1 MRAPSISHRKQAV
14 TVYLDRRF
22 RRIGRIKKA
31 AGTDHKPTIRRLNAM
46 LDGLFNSGRLDV
58 LRGIQKGT
66 YTPLQVYE
74 FYRVNQLE
82 NLPTAATMG
91 ELEASM
97 KSWIE
102 NKECSDAHRRSLHQS
117 LRHIISVAHRTPA
130 IADLPDLLEELRV
143 KMQKAKH
150 PRSFNLAKAA
160 AQAFVKSKLK
170 RNHPL
175 YFAVMGVESLRVV
188 QQRKKTPLLYAQI
201 VQLMNDLCNESGK
214 DVADTVWLMAI
225 TGMGPGEAWGDWETT
240 SNSVWI
246 HGTKR
251 TGRNRVVPL
260 LNPRR
265 LHHPTISYRSF
276 REALKASTKDVTPY
290 DMRRTYANWME
301 GAGIPRTRR
310 KLYMGHG
317 ASDVT
322 DLYERHEVQLFLDE
336 DAERL
341 RTFLGATDSPRPKL
355 ILEA

>member
-1 MRAPSISHRKQAV
+1 V

-31 AGTDHKPTIRRLNAM
+31 AGTAHKPTIRRLNAM

-160 AQAFVKSKLK
+160 TQAFVKSKLK

-175 YFAVMGVESLRVV
+175 YFAVMAVEGLRQKPQRERHPMTGREFVELSDKLRGSSGVNH
-188 QQRKKTPLLYAQI
+188 
-201 VQLMNDLCNESGK
+201 M
-214 DVADTVWLMAI
+214 MAWTMAM
-225 TGMGPGEAWGDWETT
+225 TGMGPGEYWGEWKEETYER
-240 SNSVWI
+240 I
-246 HGTKR
+246 HIYGTKR
-251 TGRNRVVPL
+251 KGRDRLVPYL
-260 LNPRR
+260 SNVCMAVRPQG
-265 LHHPTISYRSF
+265 TYKAF
-276 REALKASTKDVTPY
+276 RELLSKKSDGLITPY
-290 DMRRTYANWME
+290 DFRRTYANWLE
-301 GAGIPRTRR
+301 AAGIPRTRR
-310 KLYMGHG
+310 KLYLGHG

-322 DLYERHEVQLFLDE
+322 DLYERHEVDRFISE
-336 DAERL
+336 DRRRL
-341 RTFLGATDSPRPKL
+341 MDYVLSATAPAKTKL
-355 ILEA
+355 EVVA